1 MDYKEGAIQKL
12 LKRLRDGDIEVD
24 DLINKEGASYD
35 QVSKRA
41 RNLYE
46 DTLGSE
52 YLRQTGVSVPDL
64 KRANPKQMEKFY
76 NDILAENYP
85 ELSGKVGVEY
95 RPLKDSM
102 GEYDPNKKVVRINPE
117 YVTDMN
123 RGTGTALHEFGHAYD
138 DLEVGDFDPIPEESN
153 KASKLKAMKE
163 QGITRGS
170 QLQKLPASDIYQHRN
185 RGHHAILKKLR
196 DAGGFGLGA
205 LKGLTNSGTF
215 KSAVPFA
222 GTIAALASGDVEAA
236 IPLIGDSEA
245 LGAQKGTEG
254 YDIENPNGSK
264 EDYYERRR
272 KLLQNYPKTE
282 GE

>member
-1 MDYKEGAIQKL
+1 MDYKEGAIQEL

-24 DLINKEGASYD
+24 DLINREGSYD
-35 QVSKRA
+35 DIAQRT

-64 KRANPKQMEKFY
+64 KRASPKQMEKFY

-95 RPLKDSM
+95 RPIEGAM
-102 GEYDPNKKVVRINPE
+102 GEFDPNTKTVRINPE

-138 DLEVGDFDPIPEESN
+138 RSEVDGFKSIPEESN

-170 QLQKLPASDIYQHRN
+170 QLEKLPASEIYQHRS

-205 LKGLTNSGTF
+205 LKGLTSNGTF
-215 KSAVPFA
+215 KSVVPFA
-222 GTIAALASGDVEAA
+222 GTIAALASGNVEAA
-236 IPLIGDSEA
+236 IPIIGDSEP

-254 YDIENPNGSK
+254 YDIENPTGSK
-264 EDYYERRR
+264 EEYYEKRK
-272 KLLQNYPKTE
+272 KLLQNYPMSSK